1 MRFLFSDIE
10 CYTILYMF
18 LMLLCLVCSEILSEG
33 GTWTR
38 TTIGLMFHIC
48 CEHTNCS
55 QDSGI
60 RGSIKLIEITGSGPS
75 FCPDYIGRNGE
86 TKKLLSRGLAP
97 VTRRCGDQGSK
108 NADTFRHV
116 IMSSHTKL
124 SSPVSGF
131 GLVVKTFWHLFLLPR
146 LNLKLLVGCNSSC
159 PNIAFLNDVIKP
171 PQPPC

>member
-1 MRFLFSDIE
+1 MYLFSDIE
-10 CYTILYMF
+10 RYYTLLYMF

-33 GTWTR
+33 GPWTR

-97 VTRRCGDQGSK
+97 VTRRCGDQAGK

-124 SSPVSGF
+124 SSPVSHF
-131 GLVVKTFWHLFLLPR
+131 GLVVKTF
-146 LNLKLLVGCNSSC
+146 
-159 PNIAFLNDVIKP
+159 
-171 PQPPC
+171 